1 METISFPAKVS
12 HALNFVFSIRR
23 PDVCQVLGVEIPEY
37 FVINSFVP
45 TEIKWGDEKK
55 TNFGTQ
61 SGPQK
66 RRFVVII
73 SSGKTQ
79 EIKLFL
85 TYQEQWNKFLVEA
98 VSFTKN
104 ESECQKKTTG
114 EQQLAYFF

>member
-1 METISFPAKVS
+1 MEQISFPAKVS

-23 PDVCQVLGVEIPEY
+23 SDVCQVLGVEIPEY

-45 TEIKWGDEKK
+45 TEIKWGYEKK
-55 TNFGTQ
+55 IDFGNQ
-61 SGPQK
+61 LGAQK
-66 RRFVVII
+66 QRFVVII

-85 TYQEQWNKFLVEA
+85 TYQEQWSKFLVEA

-104 ESECQKKTTG
+104 ESEHQMKTTG
-114 EQQLAYFF
+114 EQQLANFF